1 MKRAFASLCLS
12 AALAVTGAVVTAGC
26 GHGSDSGSPGPATAA
41 AGRSGPRPLTW
52 RQELRIT
59 DAQQRLTR
67 RCMNSHG
74 FAYWEDRTLTLR
86 ESMPVRYVQDDVA
99 WAEEYGYGGRIEARQ
114 DQLRLHNPIA
124 AYRQSLSTA
133 RRAAFDKA
141 LDGGGSD
148 VQVLSAQLPG
158 GGQEVRTR
166 LGGCTKVAEKALYG
180 DPGDWFRASKTA
192 TGLPALYGQQLLRDR
207 QLTTAVSAWS
217 RCMKRAGLSYP
228 DPRAARDAVRENTAR
243 LGTTGADKAFATER
257 RTAAADATCAR
268 ATSLKTVAA
277 TRETYYVDRLPGRYG
292 EALDTYRRLERQAY
306 DRAVRIV
313 PQRA

>member
-1 MKRAFASLCLS
+1 MKRAFASLC
-12 AALAVTGAVVTAGC
+12 AALAVTGTVVTGC
-26 GHGSDSGSPGPATAA
+26 GHGPDSGTPGPATAV
-41 AGRSGPRPLTW
+41 PRPLTW
-52 RQELRIT
+52 QQELRIG

-74 FAYWEDRTLTLR
+74 FAYREDRTLTLR

-99 WAEEYGYGGRIEARQ
+99 WARQYGYGGRIEARQ
-114 DQLRLHNPIA
+114 DRLRLHNPIA
-124 AYRQSLSTA
+124 AYRQSLSAT

-141 LDGGGSD
+141 LDGGDD
-148 VQVLSAQLPG
+148 VQVLSAQLP

-166 LGGCTKVAEKALYG
+166 LGGCTKAAEKALYG
-180 DPGDWFRASKTA
+180 DPADWFRASKTA
-192 TGLPALYGQQLLRDR
+192 TGLPALYDEQLLRDR
-207 QLTTAVSAWS
+207 QLTTAVTAWS
-217 RCMKRAGLSYP
+217 RCVKRAGLSYA
-228 DPRAARDAVRENTAR
+228 DPQAARDAVRENTAR
-243 LGTTGADKAFATER
+243 LGTGGADKAFATER

-268 ATSLKTVAA
+268 ATSLKTVATA
-277 TRETYYVDRLPGRYG
+277 RETYYVDRLPGRYG

>member
-1 MKRAFASLCLS
+1 MKRAFASLC
-12 AALAVTGAVVTAGC
+12 AALAVTGAVVTGC
-26 GHGSDSGSPGPATAA
+26 GQGPDSDTPGPATTAA
-41 AGRSGPRPLTW
+41 NRTGPRPLTW
-52 RQELRIT
+52 QQELRIG

-74 FAYWEDRTLTLR
+74 FAYAEDRTLTLR

-99 WAEEYGYGGRIEARQ
+99 WAQEYGYGGRIEARQ
-114 DQLRLHNPIA
+114 DQVRLHNPIA
-124 AYRQSLSTA
+124 AYRQSLSAT

-141 LDGGGSD
+141 LDGDGSD
-148 VQVLSAQLPG
+148 VQVLSAKLPG
-158 GGQEVRTR
+158 GDREVRTR
-166 LGGCTKVAEKALYG
+166 LGGCTKQAQEALYG
-180 DPGDWFRASKTA
+180 DPADWFRASKTA

-207 QLTTAVSAWS
+207 QLTTAVRSWS
-217 RCMKRAGLSYP
+217 RCVKRAGLPYP

-243 LGTTGADKAFATER
+243 LGTAGADKAFATER
-257 RTAAADATCAR
+257 RTAVADATCAR

-277 TRETYYVDRLPGRYG
+277 ARETYYVDRLPGRYG